1 MSRER
6 VESVVEAF
14 IASYRRAFERGDPE
28 AILGHFGKSVH
39 LVSDTG
45 TDVRAELLTR
55 AEWRRTVEQLVS
67 RYRTLGVG
75 RIELRALDTT
85 GLSERLVQTRV
96 TWALLDRR
104 GDALYEF
111 SALYTLTCDG
121 TSCLVVAVA
130 HDELVRSRRDLIQ
143 RPSPGDATSSPN
155 AG

>member
-96 TWALLDRR
+96 TWRSSTDV
-104 GDALYEF
+104 E
-111 SALYTLTCDG
+111 TPC
-121 TSCLVVAVA
+121 TS
-130 HDELVRSRRDLIQ
+130 LVRSTRSPVTARRAWSW
-143 RPSPGDATSSPN
+143 P
-155 AG
+155 